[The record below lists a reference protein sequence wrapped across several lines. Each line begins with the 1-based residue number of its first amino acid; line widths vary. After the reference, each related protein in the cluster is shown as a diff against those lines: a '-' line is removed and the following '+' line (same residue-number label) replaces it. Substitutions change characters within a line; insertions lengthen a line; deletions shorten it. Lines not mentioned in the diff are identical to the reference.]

1 MAVARM
7 AAADNHTVSTFLK
20 STENE
25 HGIYTAGT
33 RNTDNFYISRI
44 IEPVVACKVSTRIG
58 APVAAKRH
66 NIGSK
71 FVFFIYLH
79 IASTSAIIC
88 LLENP
93 SKSIAPEGH
102 VTVQAPQ
109 PWHTAALTDAT
120 RRIAVVLSG
129 ILNSFSK

>member
-7 AAADNHTVSTFLK
+7 AAADNHTVRTFLK
-20 STENE
+20 STEYE
-25 HGIYTAGT
+25 HRIYTAGT
-33 RNTDNFYISRI
+33 RNADDFNVGRIFKPVAAGKICSRI
-44 IEPVVACKVSTRIG
+44 R
-58 APVAAKRH
+58 APVAAERH
-66 NIGSK
+66 NSRPI

-102 VTVQAPQ
+102 VTVQAPH

-129 ILNSFSK
+129 ILNSFAE

>member
-7 AAADNHTVSTFLK
+7 ASADDYTVRSFLK
-20 STENE
+20 GTENE
-25 HGIYTAGT
+25 HGIHAAGAG
-33 RNTDNFYISRI
+33 NPDDFNVSRVVL
-44 IEPVVACKVSTRIG
+44 PVIACKVCSRIG
-58 APVAAKRH
+58 APVAAESY
-66 NIGSK
+66 NIRFE

-102 VTVQAPQ
+102 VTVQAPH
-109 PWHTAALTDAT
+109 PWHTAAFTDAT

-129 ILNSFSK
+129 ILNSLSE